1 MKKVLVFLMALTVI
15 GTATAGTIL
24 VNGDF
29 EDPAGSGW
37 TQWWGGNSNKYVADP
52 VEGDN
57 CAGVWWYDD
66 GILQTVAIG
75 PGMYEFG
82 GKMMTT
88 EGMVNRNGLIQ
99 AEIGGLEL
107 QLTIVPG
114 DAINVWHV
122 KSGIIDNTT
131 LGATEITINLMMGNI
146 VDPGGGIVFYDDIY
160 VGPLGISK
168 QAKFPNPNDG
178 DTAVPNSTDVLSWNN
193 PSPNNPADTITCD
206 VYLEADDGDPNIMPL
221 IAAGIAAD
229 FVTLSELI
237 PPVYLSPLTK
247 YYWRVDCTDPQG
259 GNPVTTQGDIWTFT
273 VIDDEPPVVDA
284 GPDQYLW
291 LDMADGDGDPAKVT
305 FTLEGQI
312 TDDGQ
317 SPLTALWSRAAHTRR
332 VPPAARRSS
341 CCCLSLGS
349 PLLHQYANPLLI
361 DSVPFLSIPLPF
373 FLSTSYLL
381 L

>member
-107 QLTIVPG
+107 QLTIVPNN
-114 DAINVWHV
+114 AINV
-122 KSGIIDNTT
+122 
-131 LGATEITINLMMGNI
+131 
-146 VDPGGGIVFYDDIY
+146 
-160 VGPLGISK
+160 
-168 QAKFPNPNDG
+168 
-178 DTAVPNSTDVLSWNN
+178 
-193 PSPNNPADTITCD
+193 
-206 VYLEADDGDPNIMPL
+206 
-221 IAAGIAAD
+221 
-229 FVTLSELI
+229 
-237 PPVYLSPLTK
+237 
-247 YYWRVDCTDPQG
+247 
-259 GNPVTTQGDIWTFT
+259 
-273 VIDDEPPVVDA
+273 
-284 GPDQYLW
+284 
-291 LDMADGDGDPAKVT
+291 
-305 FTLEGQI
+305 
-312 TDDGQ
+312 
-317 SPLTALWSRAAHTRR
+317 
-332 VPPAARRSS
+332 
-341 CCCLSLGS
+341 
-349 PLLHQYANPLLI
+349 
-361 DSVPFLSIPLPF
+361 
-373 FLSTSYLL
+373 
-381 L
+381 